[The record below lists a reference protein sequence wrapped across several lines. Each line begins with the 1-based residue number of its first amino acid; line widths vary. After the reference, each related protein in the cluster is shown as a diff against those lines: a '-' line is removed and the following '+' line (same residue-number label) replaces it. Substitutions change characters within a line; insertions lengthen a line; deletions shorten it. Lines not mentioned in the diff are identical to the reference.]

1 MNKVFTLV
9 LKHLAREFVN
19 HPEVRARAKQL
30 ADVGYTKA
38 SQLVTEW
45 GAKKKLKVVPSMP
58 ADASKGRTPPAKK
71 KKSSRKTA
79 TSRKTAKSPKTPTKR

>member
-1 MNKVFTLV
+1 MNKVFALV

-38 SQLVTEW
+38 SQLVNEW

-71 KKSSRKTA
+71 KSSRKTA
-79 TSRKTAKSPKTPTKR
+79 TSRKTAKSPKTPTKKR

>member
-45 GAKKKLKVVPSMP
+45 GAKKKLKVVPSVP
-58 ADASKGRTPPAKK
+58 ADASNRRTPPAKK
-71 KKSSRKTA
+71 KPSRATA
-79 TSRKTAKSPKTPTKR
+79 TSRKNS

>member
-19 HPEVRARAKQL
+19 HPEARARAKQL

-38 SQLVTEW
+38 SQLVIEW
-45 GAKKKLKVVPSMP
+45 GAKKKLKVVLSMP
-58 ADASKGRTPPAKK
+58 ADAPKG
-71 KKSSRKTA
+71 SDA
-79 TSRKTAKSPKTPTKR
+79 TSKKEIIA